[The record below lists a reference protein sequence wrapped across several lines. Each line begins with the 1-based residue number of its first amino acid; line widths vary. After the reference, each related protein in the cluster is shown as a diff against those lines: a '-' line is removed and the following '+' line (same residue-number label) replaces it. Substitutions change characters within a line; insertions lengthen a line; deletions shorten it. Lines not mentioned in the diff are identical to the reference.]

1 MAEVKELL
9 FKRTLKTLGW
19 EQLTRKLADLAI
31 TSPGQELC
39 LNLPLTKDQNI
50 IKRELKQISELKALL
65 DEEGDI
71 PLEEFQDIKPA
82 LHRSSKEGIL
92 EGKDLIEIAQ
102 TLDVANKIKNF
113 FRRRSNNYPLLYQLS
128 SPLVEFTP
136 LERDISKCFD
146 LDGELLD
153 SASPT
158 LKRLRRKATTL
169 RTRIT
174 KKLNVIINSPTNA
187 KILQD
192 HFYTIRSERYVIP
205 LRADARAKFKG
216 IVHDSSASGA
226 TIFVEPL
233 ELVELNNQLKR
244 TELEVNRE
252 IREILKKLTLQVKEK
267 ADVLKSNLEILAGI
281 DLNRAKA
288 LLSKLLNAG
297 EPITNTRGRIQLYQS
312 RHPLLVLRGV
322 EVIAN
327 DIVLADEFFSLII
340 TGPNTGGKTVNL
352 MTLGLCALMV
362 RAGLHIPAASGSE
375 IPIFNEIYAD
385 IGDEQ
390 SLDQDLSSFSSHLV
404 KIVDIL
410 KAVSSSSLV
419 LLDEI
424 VSSTDPSEG
433 TALARSILERLAD
446 RRVKTVATTHYSGL
460 KELAAN
466 DNRFC
471 NASVEFNLK
480 TLSPTYRLLMG
491 LPGRSSAIDIAN
503 RLGLEPS
510 IITRAREL
518 WGREDKSLDALLAE
532 IDRERQKLE
541 QDQKEVL
548 QIKAKTKEL
557 KDESQERLVKIK
569 EEEKELANRMQE
581 ELSREISSAKEEI
594 AQIVKELQRE
604 KTLPQAQET
613 REKLIAVE
621 KRVEAEI
628 RKLAGLEQP
637 SEEKIAETSTLKMGE
652 KVEVISL
659 GKEGKVLEDSR
670 GKGKVKVQVGGI
682 TMIVDPN
689 VLRPIATGGTSYGQI
704 LHPDGHRGKM
714 TNDQSSF
721 AESYGGSE
729 SAVVRP
735 SGRRRTLSCD
745 LRGKRV
751 DEALEE
757 VVDFLDQ
764 ATLANHQRVSIIHGH
779 GTGALKSAIRDYLR
793 DSPYVS
799 HFRAGE
805 LSEGGDG
812 ITVVELK

>member
-1 MAEVKELL
+1 MAYYQDNPGKRDYNMTKVKELL
-9 FKRTLKTLGW
+9 FKRTLKALGW
-19 EQLTRKLADLAI
+19 EQLNRKLADLAI
-31 TSPGQELC
+31 TTPGRELC
-39 LNLPLTKDQNI
+39 LNLPLTTDQNI
-50 IKRELKQISELKALL
+50 IKGELKQISELKALL

-71 PLEEFQDIKPA
+71 PLEEFQDIKSA

-92 EGKDLIEIAQ
+92 EGKDLIEITQ
-102 TLDVANKIKNF
+102 ILRVTNKIKKF
-113 FRRRSNNYPLLYQLS
+113 FQRRSKSHPLLYQLS
-128 SPLVEFTP
+128 YPLVELTP
-136 LERDISKCFD
+136 LERNISKCFD

-244 TELEVNRE
+244 TELEINRE
-252 IREILKKLTLQVKEK
+252 IREILKRLTLLVKEK
-267 ADVLKSNLEILAGI
+267 GDVLQSNLEILARI

-288 LLSKLLNAG
+288 LLSKLLNAS
-297 EPITNTRGRIQLYQS
+297 EPITNTRGRIQLFQS

-327 DIVLADEFFSLII
+327 DIVLGDEFFSLII

-362 RAGLHIPAASGSE
+362 RSGLHIPAASDSE
-375 IPIFNEIYAD
+375 IPIFQEIYAD

-433 TALARSILERLAD
+433 TALARAVLERLAD
-446 RRVKTVATTHYSGL
+446 RKVKTVATTHYSGL

-510 IITRAREL
+510 IIARAREL

-532 IDRERQKLE
+532 IDRERQRLE

-548 QIKAKTKEL
+548 QIKAKVKEL
-557 KDESQERLVKIK
+557 EDESQERLVKIK
-569 EEEKELANRMQE
+569 EEEKELANRMRE
-581 ELSREISSAKEEI
+581 ELSQEISSAKEVI
-594 AQIVKELQRE
+594 AQIVKELQRG
-604 KTLPQAQET
+604 KTLPQAQEA

-621 KRVEAEI
+621 KRGEAEI
-628 RKLAGLEQP
+628 KKLAGLEQP
-637 SEEKIAETSTLKMGE
+637 SEEKIAETSTLRTGE

-682 TMIVDPN
+682 TLIVDPH
-689 VLRPIATGGTSYGQI
+689 VLRPIAPGETPY
-704 LHPDGHRGKM
+704 GHRHSI
-714 TNDQSSF
+714 TNDQS
-721 AESYGGSE
+721 A
-729 SAVVRP
+729 
-735 SGRRRTLSCD
+735 SGEPTPLSCD

-764 ATLANHQRVSIIHGH
+764 ATLANHQQVSIIHGH

>member
-1 MAEVKELL
+1 MAKVKELL
-9 FKRTLKTLGW
+9 FKRSLKALGW

-31 TSPGQELC
+31 TSPGRELC
-39 LNLPLTKDQNI
+39 LNLPLITDQI
-50 IKRELKQISELKALL
+50 IITRELKQTSELKALL

-71 PLEEFQDIKPA
+71 PLEKFQDIKPA

-102 TLDVANKIKNF
+102 TLKVNNKIKKF
-113 FRRRSNNYPLLYQLS
+113 FQRRSKSYPLLYQLS
-128 SPLVEFTP
+128 SPLVTLLP
-136 LERDISKCFD
+136 LERNISKCFD
-146 LDGELLD
+146 RNGELLD

-169 RTRIT
+169 RSRVT

-192 HFYTIRSERYVIP
+192 HYYTIRSERYVIP

-267 ADVLKSNLEILAGI
+267 ADALLSNLEILARI

-288 LLSKLLNAG
+288 SLSELLNAS

-322 EVIAN
+322 
-327 DIVLADEFFSLII
+327 
-340 TGPNTGGKTVNL
+340 GKTVNL

-362 RAGLHIPAASGSE
+362 RAGLHIPTASGSE
-375 IPIFNEIYAD
+375 IPIFKEIYAD

-433 TALARSILERLAD
+433 TALARAILERLAD

-510 IITRAREL
+510 IIDRAREL

-557 KDESQERLVKIK
+557 EDESQEILVKIK
-569 EEEKELANRMQE
+569 EDEKELANRMQE
-581 ELSREISSAKEEI
+581 ELSREISSAKKEI
-594 AQIVKELQRE
+594 AQIVKGLQRR
-604 KTLPQAQET
+604 KTLPQAQEA

-621 KRVEAEI
+621 KKVEHEI
-628 RKLAGLEQP
+628 IKHGGLRKPPEDEITNI
-637 SEEKIAETSTLKMGE
+637 SSLKAGE
-652 KVEVISL
+652 KVKVTSL
-659 GKEGKVLEDSR
+659 DKEGKVLEQPKAR
-670 GKGKVKVQVGGI
+670 GKVKVQVGGV

-689 VLRPIATGGTSYGQI
+689 VLRPIAPGETSPNDQI
-704 LHPDGHRGKM
+704 PM
-714 TNDQSSF
+714 TNDQS
-721 AESYGGSE
+721 A
-729 SAVVRP
+729 
-735 SGRRRTLSCD
+735 SGEPIPLSCD

-751 DEALEE
+751 DEALEQ

-793 DSPYVS
+793 ESPYVS

>member
-1 MAEVKELL
+1 MAKVKELL
-9 FKRTLKTLGW
+9 FKRSLKALGW

-31 TSPGQELC
+31 TSPGRELC
-39 LNLPLTKDQNI
+39 LNLPLITDQI
-50 IKRELKQISELKALL
+50 IITRELKQTSELKALL

-71 PLEEFQDIKPA
+71 PLEKFQDIKPA

-102 TLDVANKIKNF
+102 TLKVNNKIKKF
-113 FRRRSNNYPLLYQLS
+113 FQRRSKSYPLLYQLS
-128 SPLVEFTP
+128 SPLVTLLP
-136 LERDISKCFD
+136 LERNISKCFD
-146 LDGELLD
+146 RNGELLD

-169 RTRIT
+169 RSRVT

-192 HFYTIRSERYVIP
+192 HYYTIRSERYVIP

-267 ADVLKSNLEILAGI
+267 ADALLSNLEILARI

-288 LLSKLLNAG
+288 SLSELLNAS

-322 EVIAN
+322 EAIAN
-327 DIVLADEFFSLII
+327 DIVLGDEFFSLII

-362 RAGLHIPAASGSE
+362 RAGLHIPTASGSE
-375 IPIFNEIYAD
+375 IPIFKEIYAD

-433 TALARSILERLAD
+433 TALARAILERLAD

-510 IITRAREL
+510 IIDRAREL

-557 KDESQERLVKIK
+557 EDESQEILVKIK
-569 EEEKELANRMQE
+569 EDEKELANRMQE
-581 ELSREISSAKEEI
+581 ELSREISSAKKEI
-594 AQIVKELQRE
+594 AQIVKGLQRR
-604 KTLPQAQET
+604 KTLPQAQEA

-621 KRVEAEI
+621 KKVEHEI
-628 RKLAGLEQP
+628 IKHGGLRKPPEDEITNI
-637 SEEKIAETSTLKMGE
+637 SSLKAGE
-652 KVEVISL
+652 KVKVTSL
-659 GKEGKVLEDSR
+659 DKEGKVLEQPKAR
-670 GKGKVKVQVGGI
+670 GKVKVQVGGV

-689 VLRPIATGGTSYGQI
+689 VLRPIAPGETSPNDQI
-704 LHPDGHRGKM
+704 PM
-714 TNDQSSF
+714 TNDQS
-721 AESYGGSE
+721 A
-729 SAVVRP
+729 
-735 SGRRRTLSCD
+735 SGEPIPLSCD

-751 DEALEE
+751 DEALEQ

-793 DSPYVS
+793 ESPYVS